1 MSADLKTE
9 LIIPRDPSPGPLEQR
24 PPADF
29 KPELTIP
36 RIPSPVLPKE
46 HPQESLS
53 REEVS
58 GWRPPGWRPRTR
70 AETARFPQES
80 LSREEVSGWRPRTRA
95 ETARAKGEAEASQNV
110 KRERSGDDVGDAGE
124 TEEIAPQ
131 VKRQRVIEMIDLTG
145 D

>member
-1 MSADLKTE
+1 MPADLKTE
-9 LIIPRDPSPGPLEQR
+9 LILPRDPSPAPLEES
-24 PPADF
+24 PLADL
-29 KPELTIP
+29 KPEMTIP
-36 RIPSPVLPKE
+36 RTPSPMFEE
-46 HPQESLS
+46 HPQESLP

-95 ETARAKGEAEASQNV
+95 ETARARAAAEASQNV
-110 KRERSGDDVGDAGE
+110 KRERSGDDANDVGE